1 MNERAIILDTNTLVN
16 FLRGERLELE
26 LTENKDIYISEI
38 TEMEIQCN
46 SNFTKSQRKEL
57 KLFLSTL
64 FIIRLNEEIRESAIK
79 IRLSTKMKLMDS
91 IIAATS
97 QFSNIPLITCDARFD
112 SVRTA
117 QIILLPTISQRN
129 S

>member
-1 MNERAIILDTNTLVN
+1 MNERAIILDTNTLIN

-97 QFSNIPLITCDARFD
+97 QISNIPLITCDLKFD
-112 SVRTA
+112 SVKTA
-117 QIILLPTISQRN
+117 QIILLPTISKRN

>member
-1 MNERAIILDTNTLVN
+1 MNERAIVLDTNTLIN

-64 FIIRLNEEIRESAIK
+64 FVIRLNEEIRESAIK

-91 IIAATS
+91 IIAATAQIS
-97 QFSNIPLITCDARFD
+97 KIPLITCDAKFD
-112 SVRTA
+112 SVKTA
-117 QIILLPTISQRN
+117 QIILLPTIDKRN